1 MVNPLELAI
10 EERPIRVTTG
20 ATLEGDLG
28 LPKKARGIVL
38 FAHGSGSS
46 RFSSRNRYVARLL
59 NVANLATVLVD
70 LLTADG
76 EAIDV
81 RTAHLRFNIGL
92 LAERVVA
99 ATDWVIRYPATQHLP
114 LGYFG
119 ASTGAAAALVA
130 AAKRPKLCALSCPE
144 AGAPIWRVR
153 RWPTFKRRRSLSSA
167 ETTSRSY
174 S

>member
-20 ATLEGDLG
+20 VATLEGDLG

-59 NVANLATVLVD
+59 NVGNLATVLVD
-70 LLTADG
+70 LLTADE

-81 RTAHLRFNIGL
+81 RTAHLRFDIGL
-92 LAERVVA
+92 LAER
-99 ATDWVIRYPATQHLP
+99 
-114 LGYFG
+114 
-119 ASTGAAAALVA
+119 S
-130 AAKRPKLCALSCPE
+130 
-144 AGAPIWRVR
+144 
-153 RWPTFKRRRSLSSA
+153 
-167 ETTSRSY
+167 
-174 S
+174 